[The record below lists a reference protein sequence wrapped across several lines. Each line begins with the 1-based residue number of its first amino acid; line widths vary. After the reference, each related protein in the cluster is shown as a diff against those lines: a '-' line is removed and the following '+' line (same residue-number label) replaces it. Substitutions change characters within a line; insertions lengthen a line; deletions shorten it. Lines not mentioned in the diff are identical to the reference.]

1 MRAVLTDCPPCS
13 PGVDIPGSVDSNP
26 LDKAQ
31 LPPIAGP
38 PSPPAQMTNGR
49 PKTSNPNFRD
59 PRKLPKLIS
68 SSGSATE
75 TKYRQ
80 ETLPEEEEETTAP
93 AGGEQEENEEE
104 NEEEADADD
113 EAELTDVR
121 EDKEGSEIKPQETT
135 EEEVKQDLAS
145 TLGIFILLT
154 VKLRRKVVE
163 LINSIEMSE
172 PVTAPTESVEPQSET
187 KEEAEETESAESNS
201 NQPEEKQEDKAE
213 AAADNEKNERA
224 VEEKKEEL
232 NLPSSGPQG
241 ETTQLLTDIKTDLTH
256 YKIFQ
261 VV

>member
-1 MRAVLTDCPPCS
+1 MRVVLTDCPPCS

-31 LPPIAGP
+31 LPPISGP
-38 PSPPAQMTNGR
+38 PSPPAQMNNGR

-104 NEEEADADD
+104 ADADD

-135 EEEVKQDLAS
+135 EEEVQQDLAS
-145 TLGIFILLT
+145 TLGILLT